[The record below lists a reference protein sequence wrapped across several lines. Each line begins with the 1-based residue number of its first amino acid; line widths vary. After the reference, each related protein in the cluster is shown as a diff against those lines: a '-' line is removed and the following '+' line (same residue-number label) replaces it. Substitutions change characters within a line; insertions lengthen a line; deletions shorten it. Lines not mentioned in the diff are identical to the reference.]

1 MFSYFAGSACLVWGS
16 LCSLETSSGSVS
28 LHVISG
34 PLPCH
39 MVFLH
44 GLFILVA
51 ELLTWSL
58 RTPKSKDKAAKPS
71 QTVFLPLNSLVSQL
85 QGLPRINVEGNYER
99 VWMLVL
105 AVYWGPLVDSRDLTI
120 CSIYKKKELVKSIS
134 PHVFAQNSPKASV
147 CI

>member
-1 MFSYFAGSACLVWGS
+1 MVFHMFSYFAGSACLVWGS
-16 LCSLETSSGSVS
+16 LCSLETCSVS

-34 PLPCH
+34 PLSYH

-85 QGLPRINVEGNYER
+85 QGLPRINVKGNYER
-99 VWMLVL
+99 V
-105 AVYWGPLVDSRDLTI
+105 
-120 CSIYKKKELVKSIS
+120 
-134 PHVFAQNSPKASV
+134 
-147 CI
+147 